1 MESEFYKTKL
11 ENGLVILFEKRRLP
25 ITNIMY
31 SSRFG
36 SAYEPSRL
44 KGIAHLIEHML
55 FKGTKNRS
63 QKEIAGTIERVGG
76 VFNAFT
82 AQQQTTFWI
91 KVPSNYSD
99 LGFEI
104 LSDMVLNPLF
114 DERELKKE
122 KNVILEEQ
130 KRWHDIPENYI
141 FIKIKEALY
150 KSPFGL
156 SPFGSKQT
164 LERISRDA
172 LVKFHNN
179 NSSKGIL
186 TVVGNEDFGEIME
199 DAKRKFSIK
208 KSVLESKLAINKTN
222 RAIIEKRAG
231 LDQIHLAL
239 AVHMPSLSDKRRYG
253 AEIMSTILGG
263 GMSSRLWQEVREK
276 LGIAYSIHS
285 LVEQEMSYGSLIIYA
300 GINKDY
306 QNKVREV
313 ILKEIKKLQDLKEK
327 ELEEAKEQLI
337 GNFSLENENGINTA
351 QHLALNEMAMEAE
364 EFYRYPERISEVKL
378 EDVKK
383 LAKIK
388 KYSFVALAPK

>member
-1 MESEFYKTKL
+1 
-11 ENGLVILFEKRRLP
+11 
-25 ITNIMY
+25 
-31 SSRFG
+31 
-36 SAYEPSRL
+36 
-44 KGIAHLIEHML
+44 
-55 FKGTKNRS
+55 
-63 QKEIAGTIERVGG
+63 
-76 VFNAFT
+76 
-82 AQQQTTFWI
+82 
-91 KVPSNYSD
+91 
-99 LGFEI
+99 
-104 LSDMVLNPLF
+104 
-114 DERELKKE
+114 
-122 KNVILEEQ
+122 
-130 KRWHDIPENYI
+130 
-141 FIKIKEALY
+141 
-150 KSPFGL
+150 
-156 SPFGSKQT
+156 
-164 LERISRDA
+164 
-172 LVKFHNN
+172 
-179 NSSKGIL
+179 
-186 TVVGNEDFGEIME
+186 ME